1 MEMEM
6 EMEREADIFVGTE
19 DVGPSSDSGSQP
31 HDRGSVTSSNLILDL
46 VGEVVLTLDSDGL
59 SWQLVPDLEKDPDS
73 LSCLDC
79 KSEVE
84 TGIKFSDVYAV
95 ELFNWGLIHDSLLP
109 NAGGI
114 FLGHGCEMYR
124 FVVHGFRRSKSR
136 HSLWVLTAYT
146 FGHKDLQTCETWVEQ
161 INNSVNME
169 VGRPKNLL
177 VFIHPLSGKR
187 NGCRTWETV
196 APIFSRAK
204 VRTEVTVTQRAGH
217 AFDVMASISDRELN
231 SYDGV
236 IAVGGDGFFNEILN
250 GLLSSRH
257 KAPYPPTPTEV
268 IQSVGNVGGFPA
280 KRKFSSG
287 SSNDGGEF
295 LSDPNGTTTDTSHHD
310 DFEPLLT
317 NSEAIALGVSSFSMC
332 HKFFYNPTPSQIG
345 CPNVKYKTTHP
356 DMSSCLSGMAGTGTE
371 LHSTD
376 QDPAFS
382 FPNERFR
389 LGIIPAGSTDA
400 IVISTTGA
408 RDPVTSALHIVLGKR
423 RCLDVAQ
430 VVRWKTSASSTDAPS
445 VRYAASFAGYGFY
458 GDVITESEKY
468 RWMGP
473 KRYDFAGTKVF
484 LKHRSYEAEVAFLDV
499 KSKDPIIDNGLP
511 ESGRRRSWRLLR
523 NPKKAVCRVD
533 CVVCRETLKPSQ
545 MLKNDASTSHIYS
558 EDSRWLQSKGRFLS
572 VGAAVIS
579 CRNEKAPDGLVA
591 DAHLS
596 DGFLHLILVKDC
608 PRTFYLWHLTQLT
621 RKGSNPL
628 KFDFVEH
635 HKTPAFTFS
644 SSSDESVWN
653 VDGEIFRACQLSAQV
668 FRGLISLFA
677 SGPEV

>member
-1 MEMEM
+1 M

-31 HDRGSVTSSNLILDL
+31 HVQFDRGSVTSSNLFLDL

-59 SWQLVPDLEKDPDS
+59 SWQLVPDLEKDLDS
-73 LSCLDC
+73 SSCLDC

-95 ELFNWGLIHDSLLP
+95 ELINWGLIHDSLLP

-114 FLGHGCEMYR
+114 FLGHGSEMYR

-204 VRTEVTVTQRAGH
+204 VRTKVTVTQRAGH
-217 AFDVMASISDRELN
+217 AFDVMASITDRELN

-268 IQSVGNVGGFPA
+268 IQSVGNVDGSPA
-280 KRKFSSG
+280 KRRFSSG
-287 SSNDGGEF
+287 SSNDGE
-295 LSDPNGTTTDTSHHD
+295 
-310 DFEPLLT
+310 
-317 NSEAIALGVSSFSMC
+317 
-332 HKFFYNPTPSQIG
+332 
-345 CPNVKYKTTHP
+345 
-356 DMSSCLSGMAGTGTE
+356 MAGTGTE
-371 LHSTD
+371 LNITD

-430 VVRWKTSASSTDAPS
+430 VVRWKTSTSSTDAPS

-499 KSKDPIIDNGLP
+499 KSEDPIINNGLP
-511 ESGRRRSWRLLR
+511 DSGRRRSWRLLR

-545 MLKNDASTSHIYS
+545 MLKNVASTSHIYS
-558 EDSRWLQSKGRFLS
+558 EDSRWLRSKGRFLS

-596 DGFLHLILVKDC
+596 DGFLHLILIKDC

-644 SSSDESVWN
+644 SSCDESVWN